1 MKLTKEDKKIIIKAL
16 SFLEQSIYNWSDD
29 YLDSINKEYKEGS
42 IMKAI
47 DRISFKI
54 NTERN
59 KK

>member
-29 YLDSINKEYKEGS
+29 YLNSINKEYKEGG
-42 IMKAI
+42 IIKAI

>member
-16 SFLEQSIYNWSDD
+16 NYLEQSIYNWSDD
-29 YLDSINKEYKEGS
+29 YLESTNKEYKEGG

-47 DRISFKI
+47 DRISSKI
-54 NTERN
+54 NTEG